1 VKRDE
6 LTAEFVTFHTLRFM
20 KRLFGK
26 RKDRKEHTL
35 LAYIIRRILWS
46 IPVILLLAFVIF
58 GLMRL
63 IPGGPFDFVGDKS
76 LPKSVRDN
84 LERRHHLDWPFGWQ
98 FTSYI
103 LGDDVAGVICQGL
116 SFIPGCDA
124 VQSSAHLGVSKGL
137 IRGDLG
143 MALRLRGR
151 TVNELVKESFP
162 ISFQLGIISMTLA
175 VLIGIPAGVFAA
187 LKQNT
192 WVDYSSSFVAVVGLS
207 IPNLVLGPL
216 LIWVFPMTLGQLL
229 PDLFGWIPIA
239 TWGAKPPFFLG
250 LFPTSFGPKF
260 WAHALLPS
268 IALGT
273 AFSAAIARLTRAS
286 LLQVIR
292 EDYIRTARAKGLRER
307 TVVVIHALKN
317 SLIPVI
323 TVLGPLLVAV
333 VTGTFV
339 VEQIFGIPGM
349 GKHFVTSIGNRDYPI
364 ITGVTLIYAVLLV
377 LANLAVDII
386 YGWLDPRIRYD

>member
-1 VKRDE
+1 M
-6 LTAEFVTFHTLRFM
+6 F
-20 KRLFGK
+20 
-26 RKDRKEHTL
+26 
-35 LAYIIRRILWS
+35 AYVIRRIIWS
-46 IPVILLLAFVIF
+46 IPVILLLAFAIF
-58 GLMRL
+58 VLMRV
-63 IPGGPFDFVGDKS
+63 IPGGPFDFVGDRS
-76 LPKSVRDN
+76 LPESVRDN
-84 LERRHHLDWPFGWQ
+84 LERRHHLDWSLGWQ
-98 FTSYI
+98 FSSYV
-103 LGDDVAGVICQGL
+103 LGDDVTGAICQGL
-116 SFIPGCDA
+116 SFVPGCEQ
-124 VQSSAHLGVSKGL
+124 VQETAGLGISQGL

-151 TVNELVKESFP
+151 TVNDLVKESFP
-162 ISFQLGIISMTLA
+162 ISFQLGVIAMTLA
-175 VLIGIPAGVFAA
+175 IIIGMPAGVFAA

-192 WVDYSSSFVAVVGLS
+192 WIDYSSSFVAVIGLS

-216 LIWVFPMTLGQLL
+216 LIWIFPLTLGRLY
-229 PDLFGWIPIA
+229 PNLFGWIPIA

-250 LFPTSFGPKF
+250 LFPTSLGLEF
-260 WAHALLPS
+260 WAHALLPA

-286 LLQVIR
+286 LLQIIR

-307 TVVVIHALKN
+307 TVVLIHALKN

-349 GKHFVTSIGNRDYPI
+349 GRHFVTSIGNRDYTI
-364 ITGVTLIYAVLLV
+364 ITGVTLIYAILLV
-377 LANLAVDII
+377 GANLAVDII
-386 YGWLDPRIRYD
+386 YGWLDPRIRYE